1 MHAFLQAL
9 QCLAACSWADTD
21 QACKLCDQ
29 ALDELQ
35 RMRDSCHLGMA
46 AGEAP
51 GFVPDI
57 NRRHMG
63 LVPLRQAKVSQYVLM
78 KLVGKS
84 MKNY

>member
-1 MHAFLQAL
+1 VHAFLQAL

-63 LVPLRQAKVSQYVLM
+63 LVPLRQAKVNTES
-78 KLVGKS
+78 
-84 MKNY
+84 